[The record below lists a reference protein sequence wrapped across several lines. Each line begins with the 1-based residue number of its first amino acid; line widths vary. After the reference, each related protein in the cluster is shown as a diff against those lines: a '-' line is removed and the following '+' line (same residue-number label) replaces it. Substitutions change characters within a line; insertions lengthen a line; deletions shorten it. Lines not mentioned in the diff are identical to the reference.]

1 LTEQVLTARSSL
13 CISSALI
20 LGIKIKVMMAD
31 TIAKPDPIQKTPCGV
46 SFAAK
51 SGWGLTVSPP

>member
-1 LTEQVLTARSSL
+1 M
-13 CISSALI
+13 

-31 TIAKPDPIQKTPCGV
+31 TIANPDPIQKTPYHV
-46 SFAAK
+46 SFADAK